1 MADSL
6 KAIHAFS
13 DPGFDKQRFYE
24 QELALSLGPDGLSYC
39 ILDLNTNKFCHL
51 EAFSLSGPERKMLVP
66 GEKQK
71 FDLPWLRRLFEN
83 ELAWL
88 TNPYS
93 KVRLVCRPGK
103 STLVPEALFSEEEKT
118 GIYDFN
124 MAGGP
129 YESSS
134 LHHDFISSAA
144 AYAIYYLQPDLKQL
158 LEKLF
163 PEARMFHHATILI
176 QSLVQKYSNL
186 ENKNL
191 LFVNTS
197 ATGIDILQIRNK
209 KPVYCNSFTYNTAED
224 YMYYLI
230 FVVEQLQL
238 NPETIEL
245 MMLGEVDRHS
255 SLSEMVHKYI
265 RNVSFMERNSDFRYS
280 FVFDRMPGHYYYT
293 LFNASL
299 CE

>member
-6 KAIHAFS
+6 KAIHTFS
-13 DPGFDKQRFYE
+13 DPGFDRQRFYE
-24 QELALSLGPDGLSYC
+24 QELVLCLGPDGFAFC

-51 EAFSLSGPERKMLVP
+51 EAFSLSGTERKVIVP
-66 GEKQK
+66 GEEQK
-71 FDLPWLRRLFEN
+71 YDLPWLRRLFEN

-93 KVRLVCRPGK
+93 KVRLVCRSGK
-103 STLVPEALFSEEEKT
+103 STLVPGALFSEEERAV
-118 GIYDFN
+118 IYNFN

-134 LHHDFISSAA
+134 VYHDFISSADA
-144 AYAIYYLQPDLKQL
+144 CAIYYLPPDLKQWL
-158 LEKLF
+158 QKLF
-163 PEARMFHHATILI
+163 PEARIFHHATILI

-197 ATGIDILQIRNK
+197 ATGIEVLQILNK
-209 KPVYCNSFTYNTAED
+209 KPGYCNSFTYNTAED
-224 YMYYLI
+224 YLYYLI

>member
-6 KAIHAFS
+6 KAIHTFS

-24 QELALSLGPDGLSYC
+24 QELALSLCPDGLSYC

-51 EAFSLSGPERKMLVP
+51 EAFSPPGRERKTLVP

-71 FDLPWLRRLFEN
+71 FNLPWLRQLFET

-88 TNPYS
+88 KNPYS
-93 KVRLVCRPGK
+93 KVRLICRSGK
-103 STLVPEALFSEEEKT
+103 STLVPEALFSEAEKAD
-118 GIYDFN
+118 IYDFN

-129 YESSS
+129 HEGNS
-134 LHHDFISSAA
+134 LHHDFISSSDAF
-144 AYAIYYLQPDLKQL
+144 AIYYLPPDLTQL
-158 LEKLF
+158 LDKTF
-163 PEARMFHHATILI
+163 PEAGIFHHTSILI

-209 KPVYCNSFTYNTAED
+209 KPGYCNSFTYNTAED

-238 NPETIEL
+238 NPETIEV

-265 RNVSFMERNSDFRYS
+265 RNVRFIERNSDFRYS
-280 FVFDRMPGHYYYT
+280 FVFDRMPGHYYFT